1 MNLFSFSRMSVDANT
16 WRAALELFWKVIM
29 GSYVFYLTIFFRY
42 LLYSFFVT
50 LFNFVLVI
58 YGKFIR
64 QELMSHS
71 ISISLCGLN

>member
-16 WRAALELFWKVIM
+16 WRAALELFCKVIM
-29 GSYVFYLTIFFRY
+29 LSYVFYLTIFFRF
-42 LLYSFFVT
+42 LLYSFFVN

>member
-1 MNLFSFSRMSVDANT
+1 MSVDANT

-29 GSYVFYLTIFFRY
+29 GSYVFYLTIFFRC

>member
-1 MNLFSFSRMSVDANT
+1 MSVDANT